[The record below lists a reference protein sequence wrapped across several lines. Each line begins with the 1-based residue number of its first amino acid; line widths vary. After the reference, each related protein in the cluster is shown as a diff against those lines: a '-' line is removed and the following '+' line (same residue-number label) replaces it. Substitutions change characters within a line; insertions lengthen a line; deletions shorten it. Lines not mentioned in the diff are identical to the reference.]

1 MAADEDSEHRN
12 AGEDSMRRKRARKEE
27 KKAKKKARRRERK
40 QDKQRQKKRRRPST
54 DTSSRSS
61 GSDAGS
67 HASGADPVCMLF
79 AEIRAGMVLSVEK
92 RLDRRPALAALRD
105 AGTGRLALH
114 EAAAAG
120 HYQLSLLVLR
130 RNGAANHAMDGKG
143 NTPLLLAARHK
154 HWPVC
159 VFERLCVAS
168 LDG

>member
-1 MAADEDSEHRN
+1 
-12 AGEDSMRRKRARKEE
+12 
-27 KKAKKKARRRERK
+27 
-40 QDKQRQKKRRRPST
+40 
-54 DTSSRSS
+54 
-61 GSDAGS
+61 
-67 HASGADPVCMLF
+67 
-79 AEIRAGMVLSVEK
+79 MVLSVEK

-130 RNGAANHAMDGKG
+130 RNGAANHAMDGEG